1 MKKALPIVVVV
12 ALIAAAVIFFLKKQ
26 GSADATPGRAAELA
40 PADTIVFVEF
50 PDVAR
55 SKARWKETSIH
66 KISEEPEWKALTAK
80 WDDFAAQNAEWK
92 QVSAVFDQI
101 ERADPAGL
109 FVAFTSFDGPA
120 PKLVAGFPYRGKK
133 SDVQAVVSSLRTKIL
148 DAFPAAKAGD
158 LTNYEG
164 TEVETLKDKDMTISM
179 AYRDNWFLFATD
191 TDLLLKTLSRYI
203 RKPGAPASLASDPVW
218 KNTIAHSAPEPDMTV
233 FVRWSAIAKQIEG
246 LVELMN
252 PGQVV
257 PSNPSEVES
266 ILYSGKMDGLLMKDR
281 IYVRAGKAY
290 KFEPFANRSA
300 AFTSPATY
308 AYFASQIVAAGGD
321 VAKTVELIEKSP
333 IGADLS
339 EALAKKGLK
348 IVDIFA
354 AFGQEI
360 SMLSDWESGGLS
372 LPTFFAAIEVRD
384 KAKAR
389 ALADLMVSKLSDS
402 KKPVESVDDGATL
415 WGWPAEL
422 EFFQP
427 TLAMTDKHLMFG
439 LNTATV
445 KAALKQAKI
454 DGGKVVSRADF
465 QTAQKTVV
473 SPSMAVLYVDLKT
486 LFERLYEKLKP
497 MAAYALVNPEVA
509 KYFDASKLP
518 KAETIS
524 RHLLPIM
531 IGWGETEGG
540 MQMDCSG
547 SLSFVQA
554 YIPAIGTAVAV
565 PFFMRRSVVAPP
577 APAPALPPQP
587 VPSGNPPVGK

>member
-1 MKKALPIVVVV
+1 MKKALPLVVVA

-26 GSADATPGRAAELA
+26 GSGDATPGRAAELA
-40 PADTIVFVEF
+40 PADTIVFAEF

-92 QVSAVFDQI
+92 QFSGVFDQI

-109 FVAFTSFDGPA
+109 FVAVTSFEDGKA
-120 PKLVAGFPYRGKK
+120 PKLVGGFPYRGKK

-164 TEVETLKDKDMTISM
+164 TEVETLKDKEMSISM

-191 TDLLLKTLSRYI
+191 TELLLKTLSRYI
-203 RKPGAPASLASDPVW
+203 KKPGAPASLASDPLW
-218 KNTIAHSAPEPDMTV
+218 KNTIAHSAPEPDVTV
-233 FVRWSAIAKQIEG
+233 FMRWSGIAKKIEA
-246 LVELMN
+246 LAELAN

-257 PSNPSEVES
+257 PGNPNEVES

-281 IYVRAGKAY
+281 IYVRAAKGY
-290 KFEPFANRSA
+290 KFEPCANRSA

-308 AYFASQIVAAGGD
+308 AYFATQIAMAEGD
-321 VAKTVELIEKSP
+321 LAKTVEAIEKSP
-333 IGADLS
+333 FGADLS
-339 EALAKKGLK
+339 AALAKKGLK
-348 IVDIFA
+348 VADLFA

-372 LPTFFAAIEVRD
+372 LPTFFAAFEVRD

-389 ALADLMVSKLSDS
+389 ALAELLVSELSDS
-402 KKPVESVDDGATL
+402 KKPVESADDGATL
-415 WGWPAEL
+415 WIWPAEL
-422 EFFQP
+422 GIFQP
-427 TLAMTDKHLMFG
+427 TMAMTDKHLMFG

-445 KAALKQAKI
+445 KAALKQAKT
-454 DGGKVVSRADF
+454 DGGKVVSRTDF

-497 MAAYALVNPEVA
+497 MAAYAMVNPEVA
-509 KYFDASKLP
+509 KYFDPSKLP

-524 RHLLPIM
+524 RHLLPLM
-531 IGWGETEGG
+531 LGWGETEGG

-547 SLSFVQA
+547 SLSFVQS
-554 YIPAIGTAVAV
+554 YIPVIGTAVV
-565 PFFMRRSVVAPP
+565 MPLYMRRSVVVPP
-577 APAPALPPQP
+577 APVPPQP
-587 VPSGNPPVGK
+587 VTSGNPPVGK